1 MHHVPVAAV
10 ALTMGIAIAGWLAT
24 TPAMAQD
31 LADFSPYVRADG
43 AISLPDD
50 FRSWRYLGTWSI
62 AGDDPDGGASG
73 FHNVFTQPGTV
84 EAYRTTG
91 EFPDGAVIVKELF
104 ATATEDMTT
113 GRVSHANEVEG
124 WFVMIKDAKGRF
136 PDHGLWGNGWGW
148 ALFNAD
154 DPSTTVTED
163 YEAECLACHIPA
175 EENDWIY
182 TYGYPALRNE
192 Q

>member
-1 MHHVPVAAV
+1 MHHAPIMTVAM
-10 ALTMGIAIAGWLAT
+10 TMGIAIAGWLAT
-24 TPAMAQD
+24 APAMAQD

-43 AISLPDD
+43 SILLPGD

-62 AGDDPDGGASG
+62 AGDDPEGGASG
-73 FHNVFTQPGTV
+73 FHNVFTQPKTV
-84 EAYRTTG
+84 DAYRETG
-91 EFPDGAVIVKELF
+91 AFPDGAVIVKELF
-104 ATATEDMTT
+104 GTATEDMTT
-113 GRVSHANEVEG
+113 GRVSRAHEVEG

-163 YEAECLACHIPA
+163 YEAECIACHIPA
-175 EENDWIY
+175 EATDWIY
-182 TYGYPALRNE
+182 VEGYPGLKE
-192 Q
+192 